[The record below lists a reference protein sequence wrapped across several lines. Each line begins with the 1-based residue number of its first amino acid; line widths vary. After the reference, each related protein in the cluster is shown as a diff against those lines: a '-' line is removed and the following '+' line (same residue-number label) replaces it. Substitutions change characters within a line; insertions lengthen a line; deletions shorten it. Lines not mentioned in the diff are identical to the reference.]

1 MKTAHHAESVRLRMR
16 QLSPAFAVAA
26 SLLLLA
32 ACNRVHQT
40 NMTPLDGAG
49 MHPDSIEQL
58 QKYQIVDSEIQQV
71 LTAGRA
77 GMSEK
82 GCVELVGLAR
92 ARHAVFAEGDAVAG
106 LLSAGMKES
115 SAIELVRLNQL
126 TPFAGEAEAM
136 RLAGISDEVVLDVAR
151 HRAKGDT
158 VLAGARLAELR
169 DAGYSNAQLVAAVDH
184 GISDKQAD
192 EIIARHNYEV
202 GGHSF
207 VHQYGRRR

>member
-1 MKTAHHAESVRLRMR
+1 MACHGESVRSRR
-16 QLSPAFAVAA
+16 VSPAFAVAA

-32 ACNRVHQT
+32 SCNKIRQT
-40 NMTPLDGAG
+40 NMTPLDSAG

-58 QKYQIVDSEIQQV
+58 QKYKVNDDEIQQV
-71 LTAGRA
+71 LVAGRA

-82 GCVELVGLAR
+82 GCVELISLAR

-106 LLSAGMKES
+106 LLGAGIKES
-115 SAIELVRLNQL
+115 SVVELVRLNQL
-126 TPFAGEAEAM
+126 MPFAGEAEAM

-151 HRAKGDT
+151 HRAKGDA

-169 DAGYSNAQLVAAVDH
+169 DAGFSNAQLVAALDR
-184 GISDKQAD
+184 GMSDKQAD
-192 EIIARHNYEV
+192 EVIIHHNYAV

-207 VHQYGRRR
+207 VRQYGRRR

>member
-1 MKTAHHAESVRLRMR
+1 MKTARHAESVCLR
-16 QLSPAFAVAA
+16 QLYPALVVAA

-32 ACNRVHQT
+32 ACHRVHQT
-40 NMTPLDGAG
+40 NMTPLDSAG

-58 QKYQIVDSEIQQV
+58 QKYQINDSEIQQV

-82 GCVELVGLAR
+82 GCVELIALAR

-106 LLSAGMKES
+106 LLGAGVKES
-115 SAIELVRLNQL
+115 SVIELVRLHQL

-151 HRAKGDT
+151 HRAKGEA

-169 DAGYSNAQLVAAVDH
+169 DAGFSNAQLVAALDR
-184 GISDKQAD
+184 GISDKQA
-192 EIIARHNYEV
+192 EEAIARHNYEV
-202 GGHSF
+202 GGHRF